1 MPSKNW
7 YRIMLDKLLTFL
19 FPYPCVVCNLPTR
32 KDQYVCNRCQR
43 DIHYIGRNSVC
54 SVCYS
59 AVPDGTT
66 LCGGCL
72 LKPPHYDRLVSGV
85 YFNGSIRKSL
95 HRYKFRG
102 RSDLH
107 GSFSKLMCDQL
118 IKQDC
123 TIFDALVPIPLSKE
137 RFKERGY
144 NQAGL
149 LAEDIAAHF
158 GVPYIPDA
166 LIRKR
171 NTLRQSELAHQY
183 REGNVR
189 GAFALGNAGVL
200 SKKHVLLVDDIFTTG
215 ATVREASKI
224 LAKSGCRI
232 TVSTVAV
239 ARSASEDSFF
249 R

>member
-1 MPSKNW
+1 MFDN
-7 YRIMLDKLLTFL
+7 LLTFL
-19 FPYPCVVCNLPTR
+19 FPYPCVVCNLPVR
-32 KDQYVCNRCQR
+32 KNQYVCSRCKS

-59 AVPDGTT
+59 PIPDGET

-72 LKPPHYDRLVSGV
+72 LRPPHYDRLVSGV
-85 YFNGSIRKSL
+85 YFDGAIRKSL
-95 HRYKFRG
+95 HRYKFRN

-107 GSFSKLMCDQL
+107 GSFSKLMCKQL
-118 IKQDC
+118 VKQDC
-123 TIFDALVPIPLSKE
+123 TNFDAIVPIPLSKE
-137 RFKERGY
+137 RYLERGY

-149 LAEDIAAHF
+149 LAEDIALHF
-158 GVPYIPDA
+158 SVPYIPFA

-171 NTLRQSELAHQY
+171 NTLRQSTLAHQY

-189 GAFALGNAGVL
+189 GAFALGNAENL
-200 SKKHVLLVDDIFTTG
+200 KDKHVLLVDDIFTTG

-239 ARSASEDSFF
+239 ARSASGSSSFH
-249 R
+249 